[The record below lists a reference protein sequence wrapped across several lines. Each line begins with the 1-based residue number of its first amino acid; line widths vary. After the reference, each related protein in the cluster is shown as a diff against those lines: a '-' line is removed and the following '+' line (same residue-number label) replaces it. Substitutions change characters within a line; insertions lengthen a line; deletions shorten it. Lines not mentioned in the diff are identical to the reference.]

1 MAESE
6 DPELTFFYRYTKI
19 ATTYRKTSYENDMN
33 TSIEDSQLKRKT
45 KRHNKI
51 DRSREMHLVRTHIP
65 WSVSHK
71 WKGYHNCKDLP

>member
-51 DRSREMHLVRTHIP
+51 DRRSRDASSQVPHSM
-65 WSVSHK
+65 VS
-71 WKGYHNCKDLP
+71 DS